1 MSRVHAVQLSGR
13 PAPVSGAFIGPLAAC
28 SLRTTAA
35 GCCLARSLG
44 PLDIACATSIALS
57 LEEKTE
63 RYKEKKKKKANL
75 LGKLPASLE
84 TRAVIVVRV
93 KATRQSRLARVAS
106 RVETLVGP
114 VVYKPGT
121 LPLLPRYNVTSRSPT
136 LFANFLSFVFLT
148 LTIRQPTDRES
159 PSIAGRAGVSRSC
172 RKSRRLPFMPVPL
185 KH

>member
-63 RYKEKKKKKANL
+63 RYKEKKKKKQICSENY
-75 LGKLPASLE
+75 P
-84 TRAVIVVRV
+84 
-93 KATRQSRLARVAS
+93 
-106 RVETLVGP
+106 P
-114 VVYKPGT
+114 
-121 LPLLPRYNVTSRSPT
+121 
-136 LFANFLSFVFLT
+136 
-148 LTIRQPTDRES
+148 
-159 PSIAGRAGVSRSC
+159 VSRHAQ
-172 RKSRRLPFMPVPL
+172 L
-185 KH
+185 